1 MVLHIYSSVTRV
13 FFSCVFALSV
23 GEAIKLCKCSNKHVL
38 IVHNVPILC
47 KPACVNAGTVCL
59 YICLIACTNKLS

>member
-1 MVLHIYSSVTRV
+1 MVLRIYASVTCV

-23 GEAIKLCKCSNKHVL
+23 GEAIKLCERSNKHVL
-38 IVHNVPILC
+38 IVHSVLILC

-59 YICLIACTNKLS
+59 YACLIACTNKLT